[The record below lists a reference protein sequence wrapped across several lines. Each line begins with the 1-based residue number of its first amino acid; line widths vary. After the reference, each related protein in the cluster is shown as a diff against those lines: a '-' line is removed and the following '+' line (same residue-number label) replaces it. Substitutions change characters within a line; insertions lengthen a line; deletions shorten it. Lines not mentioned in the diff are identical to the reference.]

1 MNPTTPAQ
9 HRQAIWMLL
18 LGNLLWGVSFPLI
31 KSLVLLQERL
41 VPGGSSWF
49 ITASTLLPRFFVGG
63 IVLGLICFKALRT
76 LTRSELRQGIG
87 LGVFVTAGMIFQ
99 NDGLQFTSAS
109 TSAFLTQFYAIMI
122 PAWLA
127 LRARRSP
134 PWTVWL
140 CGLMALAGMAVLA
153 RLDWR
158 DLRLGRGEL
167 ETLVSSVFY
176 MGQILWLGRPEFA
189 ANRALPVTTL
199 MFAVL
204 AVGSDVMSLALAPAG
219 VHMLPLWTNGTWMVY
234 TLILTTVC
242 TLAAFTIMNKWQ
254 PFITTTEAGLLYCSE
269 PVFTALLALFL
280 PALFSLWGGLNYL
293 NETLSVNLLIGGGLI
308 TLANV
313 LIQLKPVKPGAA
325 SA

>member
-1 MNPTTPAQ
+1 
-9 HRQAIWMLL
+9 MLL

-49 ITASTLLPRFFVGG
+49 ITASTMLPRFTLGA
-63 IVLGLICFKALRT
+63 IVLGLICFRAVRT
-76 LTRSELRQGIG
+76 LTRSELRQGLG
-87 LGVFVTAGMIFQ
+87 LGLSALAGMIFQ

-127 LRARRSP
+127 LRTRRSP
-134 PWTVWL
+134 SWVVWL
-140 CGLMALAGMAVLA
+140 CGALALAGMAVLA
-153 RLDWR
+153 RLDWH
-158 DLRLGRGEL
+158 DLKLGRGEW
-167 ETLVSSVFY
+167 ETLISSVFY

-199 MFAVL
+199 MFVVL
-204 AVGSDVMSLALAPAG
+204 ATGSGVMSVALAPAG
-219 VHMLPLWTNGTWMVY
+219 APMLALWTDPTWLGY
-234 TLILTTVC
+234 TLILTAAC

-254 PFITTTEAGLLYCSE
+254 PFISTTEAGLLYCSE

-280 PALFSLWGGLNYL
+280 PAWFSLWGGLNYR
-293 NETLSVNLLIGGGLI
+293 NEILGVNLLVGGGLI

-313 LIQLKPVKPGAA
+313 LIQLKPRNVAA